1 MRSLRVAYT
10 LEQCWHRVPGGT
22 ARAAI
27 DAGRA
32 IDAGPDVEL
41 VGVAAR
47 HRDEPDE
54 AYSPPVAVHHLPL
67 PRLALYESWRRLRWP
82 SVQRATGP
90 VDVIHATGY
99 AVPPRSA
106 PLVVTFH
113 DLAFVHDPTQFTRRG
128 VSFLRAC
135 VAAARARADLVLCSS
150 EATLTDCIAEGFAPE
165 RLRVVPLG
173 VGGDDVAEDAVAAA
187 RARHGLDG
195 RYVVWVGTAE
205 PRKNLPRLL
214 DAFAALDRDD
224 VRLALVGPPGWGP
237 DLSERIGALG
247 DRVVVCGF
255 VPAVERDA
263 LLAGAEVLCYPSLR
277 EGFGLPVLEAMR
289 HGTPVVTSTGTSTE
303 EVAAG
308 AGELVDPRDT
318 AAITAALARVL
329 DDEAHA
335 AALADAGRRRA
346 AEHTW
351 ERTAS
356 LTVAAYREVAG

>member
-1 MRSLRVAYT
+1 MGYT

-32 IDAGPDVEL
+32 IVSGHPVRL

-47 HRDEPDE
+47 HRDQPGA
-54 AYSPPVAVHHLPL
+54 AYRPPVPVHHLPL
-67 PRLALYESWRRLRWP
+67 PRLALYEAWRRLRWP
-82 SVQRATGP
+82 PVQRATGP
-90 VDVIHATGY
+90 VDVVHATGY

-113 DLAFVHDPTQFTRRG
+113 DLAFLHDPSQFTRRG
-128 VSFLRAC
+128 ASFLRAC
-135 VAAARARADLVLCSS
+135 VDAALARADVVLCSS
-150 EATLTDCIAEGFAPE
+150 DATRRDCVAAGFEPE

-173 VGGDDVAEDAVAAA
+173 VGGDDVSDAEVAAA
-187 RARHGLDG
+187 RARHGLGG

-205 PRKNLPRLL
+205 PRKNVARLL
-214 DAFAALDRDD
+214 DAFSALGRDD
-224 VRLALVGPPGWGP
+224 LRLALVGPPGWGE
-237 DLSERIGALG
+237 DLTARVEALG

-255 VPAVERDA
+255 VPASERDA
-263 LLAGAEVLCYPSLR
+263 LVAGADVLCYPSLR

-289 HGTPVVTSTGTSTE
+289 VGTPVVTSLGTSTE

-308 AGELVDPRDT
+308 AGELVDPTDT
-318 AAITAALARVL
+318 DAIAAALGRVL
-329 DDEAHA
+329 DDPDHA
-335 AALADAGRRRA
+335 AALAAAGRARA

-351 ERTAS
+351 ERTAR
-356 LTVAAYREVAG
+356 LTVEAYREVVG